1 MARRTKKE
9 KMDGISSGPLCKDR
23 EVTLEQSVGMY
34 DAISRL
40 SDRTISETGR
50 VSGDLDM
57 ALKDMGAVVVHLT
70 SEYVEGDP
78 DKAMDE
84 LEKRGLRGIFGE

>member
-9 KMDGISSGPLCKDR
+9 KMNGISSGPLWKDR
-23 EVTLEQSVGMY
+23 ESTLEKSVDMY
-34 DAISRL
+34 DAITRL
-40 SDRTISETGR
+40 SGRTASETGR
-50 VSGDLDM
+50 VSGNLDM

-84 LEKRGLRGIFGE
+84 LEKRGLMGLFGE